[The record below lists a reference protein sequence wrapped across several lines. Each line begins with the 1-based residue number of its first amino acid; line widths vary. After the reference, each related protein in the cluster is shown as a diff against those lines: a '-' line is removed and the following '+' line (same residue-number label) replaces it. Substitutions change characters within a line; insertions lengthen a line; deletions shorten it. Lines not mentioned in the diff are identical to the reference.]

1 MRLLSIL
8 SIHNLL
14 DIRKPVVIFLLL
26 DQSFYT
32 LRSAKDL
39 STLPV

>member
-1 MRLLSIL
+1 MRLLLIL

-14 DIRKPVVIFLLL
+14 DMRKPVVIFLLL
-26 DQSFYT
+26 DQSFCM